1 MEPTEHNRR
10 AWDEI
15 HRQRAEA
22 LAGERGLPSPVRNAL
37 ADLKGK
43 QGTTLIR
50 VGWQRRAD

>member
-22 LAGERGLPSPVRNAL
+22 LAGERGSF
-37 ADLKGK
+37 
-43 QGTTLIR
+43 TTVTLR
-50 VGWQRRAD
+50 V